1 MFVRN
6 QFVGRAANKSQ
17 SLDCGR
23 LNDALFCFFF
33 FKLLLVLFIHKILEE
48 CGLFCHLFSKESY
61 EYPSGEANQVF
72 ELDGYIH

>member
-1 MFVRN
+1 MMPFSV
-6 QFVGRAANKSQ
+6 
-17 SLDCGR
+17 
-23 LNDALFCFFF
+23 FF
-33 FKLLLVLFIHKILEE
+33 FKLLLVVFIHKVLEE